1 MLGKGGCVK
10 ATRGVGEARFFRF
23 RVLFAGETGWN
34 WLEKLEGQTRAVN
47 WGHSLENIKKQTTI
61 FSHCPNRPALK
72 QLMEEFEQGIWRVSL
87 SIIILWP
94 SLMVASFHLG
104 SLATRLGSLL
114 VLPAFWLHLQRLFL
128 FGKDLENFFCPRVCV
143 LMGVRCVRWLTVRL
157 VVLVWGPHVD
167 PGLAYLPTELLLQ
180 VCNGEVSATWKQM
193 YSWRPS
199 QILQKDKQISW
210 WRSELIW
217 ATKLECSYD
226 SI

>member
-1 MLGKGGCVK
+1 
-10 ATRGVGEARFFRF
+10 
-23 RVLFAGETGWN
+23 
-34 WLEKLEGQTRAVN
+34 
-47 WGHSLENIKKQTTI
+47 
-61 FSHCPNRPALK
+61 
-72 QLMEEFEQGIWRVSL
+72 MEEFEQGIWRSDMMSAFLSL
-87 SIIILWP
+87 PLYHHPMAITNGGFLPPWFTN
-94 SLMVASFHLG
+94 SLGF
-104 SLATRLGSLL
+104 LL